1 MNGDFSPARSLEIL
15 FATQHTIE
23 EREVRFGPV
32 NTSHAE
38 TPAPAHGVLSGE
50 MVYPFTDYLFGT
62 WMPRNQG
69 AEKRMMWF
77 LNDHLERL
85 AIQQI
90 LNEAI
95 GGTPC
100 LKTPLPD
107 S

>member
-1 MNGDFSPARSLEIL
+1 MGIFHQQHALKIL
-15 FATQHTIE
+15 FVTAHTIE
-23 EREVRFGPV
+23 VREVLLGPI

-38 TPAPAHGVLSGE
+38 TSASAHRVLNGE
-50 MVYPFTDYLFGT
+50 MVDPFTDYLFGT

-77 LNDHLERL
+77 LNGHLEGL

-90 LNEAI
+90 LKEAI
-95 GGTPC
+95 GGVPC